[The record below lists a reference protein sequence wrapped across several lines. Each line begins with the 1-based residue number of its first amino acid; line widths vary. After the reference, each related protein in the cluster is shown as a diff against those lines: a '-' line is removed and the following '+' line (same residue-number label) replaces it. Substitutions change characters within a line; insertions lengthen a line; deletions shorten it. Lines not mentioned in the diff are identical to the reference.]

1 MRNDIPANLRRVA
14 LILTGLLAILFLYIS
29 FIQIFEGNQLT
40 AHPLNRRATEAARRV
55 PRGEILDRHGDKLAY
70 SERDSEGTY
79 HREYPYG
86 AIFAHLVGYD
96 NPKYGKAGLEG
107 TFNGELSGLTHPERH
122 LGAIVRLWGPIPGNH
137 LVLTVDRALQQAAYQ
152 ALGGHRGAV
161 VVIDPRTGAI
171 LAMVSKPAFNP
182 NTLDRDWEKITSSAD
197 SPLLNRAT
205 QGLYPP
211 GSTVKIMIAEAAL
224 REKITDINKV
234 FKCDGKLKIG
244 PDYVLNEASLRAH
257 GRVNLE
263 EALAVSCN
271 VTFGSLAL
279 ELGRTRMA
287 NLFERYGFTRSIGEE
302 WQESPVRLPVFSRLG
317 DGDLAQTGIGQG
329 SLLVTPLRMALI
341 AAAFANNGKIMKPY
355 VVEKIVAADG
365 TVINEFKPSEWLT
378 PVEPNLAKVV
388 GQMMVTV
395 VAEGTGSAARI
406 GGIKVAGKTGTAE
419 NPHGAPHAWFI
430 GYAPAD
436 NPEIAVAVLVEN
448 GGAGGEV
455 AAPIARQIIAHQL
468 Y

>member
-182 NTLDRDWEKITSSAD
+182 NTLDRDWEK
-197 SPLLNRAT
+197 
-205 QGLYPP
+205 
-211 GSTVKIMIAEAAL
+211 
-224 REKITDINKV
+224 
-234 FKCDGKLKIG
+234 
-244 PDYVLNEASLRAH
+244 
-257 GRVNLE
+257 
-263 EALAVSCN
+263 
-271 VTFGSLAL
+271 
-279 ELGRTRMA
+279 
-287 NLFERYGFTRSIGEE
+287 
-302 WQESPVRLPVFSRLG
+302 
-317 DGDLAQTGIGQG
+317 
-329 SLLVTPLRMALI
+329 
-341 AAAFANNGKIMKPY
+341 NNF
-355 VVEKIVAADG
+355 VC
-365 TVINEFKPSEWLT
+365 
-378 PVEPNLAKVV
+378 
-388 GQMMVTV
+388 
-395 VAEGTGSAARI
+395 
-406 GGIKVAGKTGTAE
+406 
-419 NPHGAPHAWFI
+419 
-430 GYAPAD
+430 
-436 NPEIAVAVLVEN
+436 
-448 GGAGGEV
+448 
-455 AAPIARQIIAHQL
+455 
-468 Y
+468 

>member
-1 MRNDIPANLRRVA
+1 M
-14 LILTGLLAILFLYIS
+14 
-29 FIQIFEGNQLT
+29 
-40 AHPLNRRATEAARRV
+40 
-55 PRGEILDRHGDKLAY
+55 
-70 SERDSEGTY
+70 
-79 HREYPYG
+79 
-86 AIFAHLVGYD
+86 
-96 NPKYGKAGLEG
+96 
-107 TFNGELSGLTHPERH
+107 
-122 LGAIVRLWGPIPGNH
+122 
-137 LVLTVDRALQQAAYQ
+137 
-152 ALGGHRGAV
+152 
-161 VVIDPRTGAI
+161 
-171 LAMVSKPAFNP
+171 
-182 NTLDRDWEKITSSAD
+182 
-197 SPLLNRAT
+197 
-205 QGLYPP
+205 
-211 GSTVKIMIAEAAL
+211 